1 MTLNFKKTHVIQATY
16 RIVTPMFI
24 GDAEQK
30 ATGISPASVKGALR
44 FWWRALMWGEIR
56 SGLADDASALKC
68 LHCQEGTLFGS
79 SADNGNAARFTLIV
93 KQNVKPNKVKVSNL
107 TGYGLSYFL
116 GIGLSRDSNR
126 DAIAL
131 GESFIIQLAL
141 DHKTTELEKQSLIN
155 ALLAIGLLGGL
166 GSRARK
172 GFGSIAIESLMSG
185 EETIEI
191 PRNIEELKNT
201 IRSWKCNLG
210 LPPFT
215 AFSEKTRIDISMQ
228 GKDSLDILNKT
239 GEEQQLYRS
248 YGQKGKVRKNDAEK
262 NFIPDHNLVLDI
274 IRNKKSNTGIPKR
287 SVFGLPHNYFF
298 SSEFNKIKDK
308 AIADGESEQA
318 ANKKA
323 ARESKADFAPS
334 TQNRTRRASP
344 LFIHVHQFPDKKI
357 AVIQTLIP
365 AMFLLQGD
373 PLEFKV
379 GSSVKVDF
387 NEQTMIDWQVI
398 HTYMDRFKEKVRVL

>member
-1 MTLNFKKTHVIQATY
+1 MTLNFKKTHVIQATCQ
-16 RIVTPMFI
+16 IVTPMFI
-24 GDAEQK
+24 GDAEQN

-44 FWWRALMWGEIR
+44 FWWRALMWGKIR

-68 LHCQEGTLFGS
+68 LHCQESTLFGS

-107 TGYGLSYFL
+107 KGYGLSYFL

-126 DAIAL
+126 DTIAP

-141 DHKTTELEKQSLIN
+141 DHKTTELEEQSLIN

-185 EETIEI
+185 KETIEI

-248 YGQKGKVRKNDAEK
+248 YGQKGKVGKNDAEQ
-262 NFIPDHNLVLDI
+262 NFKEDHDLVAKI
-274 IRNKKSNTGIPKR
+274 ISKKITSTIPKR

-298 SSEFNKIKDK
+298 SST
-308 AIADGESEQA
+308 
-318 ANKKA
+318 KK
-323 ARESKADFAPS
+323 KADFAPS

-379 GSSVKVDF
+379 GNNVKVSF

-398 HTYMDRFKEKVRVL
+398 HTYMDRFTKKVRVL